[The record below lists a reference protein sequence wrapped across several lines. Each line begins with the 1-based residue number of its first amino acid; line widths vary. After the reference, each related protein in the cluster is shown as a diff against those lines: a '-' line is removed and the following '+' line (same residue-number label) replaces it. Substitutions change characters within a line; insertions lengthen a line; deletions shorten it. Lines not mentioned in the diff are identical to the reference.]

1 MCVFLLLTLSETLF
15 GGCVDY
21 YSSKP
26 FFLCQYKKLP
36 YIVSYFL
43 LAQYMVVML
52 CNLEKRENRL
62 SIGLFPLLSSF
73 LRSDCKSP
81 SAHMPSEKFLPPE
94 ILPVPPVR
102 VCGSGQ

>member
-62 SIGLFPLLSSF
+62 SIQ
-73 LRSDCKSP
+73 C
-81 SAHMPSEKFLPPE
+81 H
-94 ILPVPPVR
+94 
-102 VCGSGQ
+102 

>member
-73 LRSDCKSP
+73 LRSDCKPP
-81 SAHMPSEKFLPPE
+81 SAHMPLSVSHQPHIPPTQAR
-94 ILPVPPVR
+94 LVF
-102 VCGSGQ
+102 

>member
-62 SIGLFPLLSSF
+62 SIGFFPLLSSF
-73 LRSDCKSP
+73 LRSDCKPP